1 MKTIK
6 VVFALFITILSFSCQ
21 KEIASESSASGSS
34 SGANSGSALFRPKTY
49 TEDVTSSSLG
59 NSVTTYN
66 LTYDAS
72 GRLLSMVSA
81 SSPGDKFVY
90 QYSSN
95 NTYTMDIY
103 NSNKVSIHSV
113 FFINSFSLIDSIFK
127 YNDTKDTSTS
137 KYLYNSSKQ
146 LVKQKEYD
154 YTTARGAVLYKTY
167 NYEYDSNGNVI
178 KESDNSS
185 VKTYDYY
192 SNLSNNLS
200 IGLIYFL
207 PNKNLPKTTTYT
219 SGGQTETLNHTYTF
233 DNNNRLST
241 EKIVA
246 SSGDVIIRTY
256 TY

>member
-6 VVFALFITILSFSCQ
+6 VVFALFITLLSFSCQ
-21 KEIASESSASGSS
+21 KEIASDSSSS
-34 SGANSGSALFRPKTY
+34 SGANSGSSLFLVKTY
-49 TEDVTSSSLG
+49 TEDVTSSSIG
-59 NSVTTYN
+59 HSVTTYN

-81 SSPGDKFVY
+81 SSSGDKFVY
-90 QYSSN
+90 RYNSN
-95 NTYTMDIY
+95 NTFTMDIY
-103 NSNKVSIHSV
+103 NSNVVSIHSV
-113 FFINSFSLIDSIFK
+113 FFINSFSLVDSIFK

-154 YTTARGAVLYKTY
+154 YTTARGAVLYNTY
-167 NYEYDSNGNVI
+167 NYEYDSNGNAI

-192 SNLSNNLS
+192 SNLTNNLS
-200 IGLIYFL
+200 LGLIYFS
-207 PNKNLPKTTTYT
+207 PNKNLLKTTTYT

-233 DNNNRLST
+233 NSNNRLST

-246 SSGDVIIRTY
+246 SSGDVFIRTY
-256 TY
+256 N